1 MADDFAETEQ
11 RLIDSARPI
20 GIFDSGFG
28 GLTVARAVIDLLP
41 HEDLIYF
48 GDTARFPYGPR
59 PPEEVRR
66 FALEITDL
74 LVDEGV
80 KLVVV
85 ACNSAESTAFYEA
98 TGRYE
103 VPIVTVIEHGVK
115 AAIAATRNRRIG
127 MIGTVATVASRA
139 YDKVVDATRENV
151 TFVTQAC
158 PLFVDFVERGDT
170 TSDELIEVARE
181 YLAPLKQ
188 EGIDTLILGCTHY
201 PLLAGVIRF
210 VMGEEVL
217 LVSSAETTAADVFA
231 RLKHEDL
238 LNPTDRPG
246 KHRFITS
253 GREEPF
259 GELGKRFL
267 GSEFQQLER
276 RPWTTAARV
285 GS

>member
-1 MADDFAETEQ
+1 MADDFAETDQ

>member
-1 MADDFAETEQ
+1 MADDFAETDQ

-48 GDTARFPYGPR
+48 GDTARCPYGPR

-74 LVDEGV
+74 LVEEGV
-80 KLVVV
+80 KAVVV

-103 VPIVTVIEHGVK
+103 VPIVTVIEPGVK

-181 YLAPLKQ
+181 YLAPLRQ
-188 EGIDTLILGCTHY
+188 AGIDTLILGCTHY

-267 GSEFQQLER
+267 GSGFQQLER

>member
-1 MADDFAETEQ
+1 MADDFAETDQ

-74 LVDEGV
+74 LVHEGV

-181 YLAPLKQ
+181 YLAPLRQ
-188 EGIDTLILGCTHY
+188 AGIDTLILGCTHY